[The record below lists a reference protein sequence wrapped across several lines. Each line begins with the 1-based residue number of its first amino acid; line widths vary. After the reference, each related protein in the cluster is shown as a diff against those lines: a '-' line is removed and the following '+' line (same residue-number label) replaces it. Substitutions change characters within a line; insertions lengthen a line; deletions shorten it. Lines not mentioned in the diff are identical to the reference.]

1 MKKFKRIASL
11 VLTFGIA
18 ISSVSAYE
26 FTEIRTE
33 PTEKTMVLEA
43 EDFVRG
49 GGFSIVDDPEAS
61 GGKCVVGSGDQTT
74 SIEFDIEFENPAD
87 VLVIYGTHKAEQKNG
102 NLSYIAINHF
112 ENYSFYDYEIGKWND
127 TRIYYGSAPEGK
139 YTIKLTSVRAGQ
151 KIDKLTIKYDE
162 GEKKVLSP
170 AAIKESQAYV
180 PGKPEVESLNIA
192 EVEERTPGSF
202 FFDVENGNNSEKSI
216 IGEDEEAFGGK
227 YWYIPHDKGYTH
239 LTDVFMTDEIFA
251 RFKFK
256 VSRKGNYTL
265 WVRYS
270 TPEAKRKTTWFGID
284 NENYYRLED
293 KQVRGWMWKN
303 NTTPFYLDEGWHT
316 LDIKYRQPGQFIDCV
331 ILTDVNG
338 FKVTGKGSLPGEL
351 LAYGAKELADIEEVN
366 NTDKF
371 KINNMRTKA
380 DCGFTHQ
387 NGDILVPATN
397 LFNMMACDLEV
408 FDDYCIATQGRTH
421 LKFYKDSSRV
431 IANGEEIDIG
441 VKAFFYDGA
450 IPMVSIKAVKKAFGI
465 DYEYDEQQSCLNV
478 FYDFEEPEYRQA
490 KEGEIEVTPG
500 QWSFKYRIPCNDP
513 NAKVRVWHR
522 CDIGESA
529 IHSRMDYDNMN
540 NLSEHRI
547 ALLKAAASS
556 QQWDYW
562 IEAPPPTYVDGAF
575 VGADTTPQHGT
586 QDFKVQIISN
596 GVTDTFIK
604 TNGVKTINSNGL
616 DRNLTPEEYAPNTG
630 GELYVV
636 PTFESIGYYID
647 VPGETTGCT
656 VYYRK
661 KGDSEWRKAY
671 APTYDSG
678 SLQYRGSIVYCSE
691 DTEYELKAELT
702 GPGAGEK
709 YAETRTWTQNVP
721 IGKTIG
727 LSEIYS
733 GEGPLSLIDLKG
745 TADSWIKIVPDEKCD
760 TINGTKNFYQALMLY
775 DCEYV
780 ILEGLKVRGGRTNC
794 VNIQGDCKDIR
805 IINCDIAHWGNEGIQ
820 DPNTGAFFWR
830 GIKANYYAGIYLCE
844 ATNAVIERCYI
855 HDSDTRSN
863 AWYGETY
870 SNIHPAGSTAICLN
884 ALKGTVIRY
893 NDLIGSDKHRYNDV
907 MEGRNNNGRDWSST
921 GSDSD
926 IYGNMM
932 AFSQD
937 DGIELDGGQMNVRFF
952 KNRIENTYVGISTA
966 PNRMG
971 PSYLFNNLLIN
982 LGSSYQHQAGTGL
995 KAGGG
1000 YEGGIIG
1007 MLHFFNNSVHTAGA
1021 PLANINYSGSREY
1034 HAITRNNV
1042 FIKDGTSGHVI
1053 ANTFANE
1060 LDDND
1065 YDLMAGGAGTFDMKE
1080 GDESHAVLAMPVY
1093 ENYEEGDVHMTA
1105 ESPGVG
1111 AGVYIDNFAE
1121 YENPNMGVYPSSDY
1135 DKMHMPYRPIDMYVD
1150 TPIKQVLD
1158 LEEREI
1164 TVHVGDIGEGHT
1176 YSIIKNDDYKW
1187 LEITSEAGMKDVPL
1201 KPNTD
1206 ITFKIKGDLSKSEF
1220 EVGRATILFRLENGF
1235 SVPIS
1240 VNCTAPVVVV
1250 EEE

>member
-1 MKKFKRIASL
+1 MKKIKKIASL
-11 VLTFGIA
+11 VIALGIA

-33 PTEKTMVLEA
+33 PTEKTIVLEA

-61 GGKCVVGSGDQTT
+61 GGRCVVGSGDQTK
-74 SIEFDIEFENPAD
+74 SIEFDLEFENPAD

-127 TRIYYGSAPEGK
+127 TRIYLGSAPAGK

-151 KIDKLTIKYDE
+151 KIDKITIKYDE
-162 GEKKVLSP
+162 GEKKELKP
-170 AAIKESQAYV
+170 TAISESQTYV
-180 PGKPEVESLNIA
+180 PAKPEAESLNIA
-192 EVEERTPGSF
+192 EAVEKSPGSF
-202 FFDVENGNNSEKSI
+202 FFDVEDGISSDKAL

-227 YWYIPHDKGYTH
+227 YWYVPHDKKYPH
-239 LTDVFMTDEIFA
+239 LTDVYMTDEIYS
-251 RFKFK
+251 RFKFN
-256 VSRKGNYTL
+256 VSRKGNYVL
-265 WVRYS
+265 WIRYS
-270 TPEAKRKTTWFGID
+270 TPEPLRKTTWFGID

-293 KQVRGWMWKN
+293 KVVQGWVWKKG
-303 NTTPFYLDEGWHT
+303 TTFYIDEGWHT
-316 LDIKYRQPGQFIDCV
+316 LDIKYRQPGQLIDCA
-331 ILTDVNG
+331 ILTDISG
-338 FKVTGKGSLPGEL
+338 FNIVGKGSLPGEDIV
-351 LAYGAKELADIEEVN
+351 YGAKELADIEEVN

-408 FDDYCIATQGRTH
+408 FDDYCVATQGRNY
-421 LKFYKDSSRV
+421 LKFYKDSSRAIV
-431 IANGEEIDIG
+431 NGEEINTG
-441 VKAFFYDGA
+441 SPAFFYDGA

-465 DYEYDEQQSCLNV
+465 DYEYDETQSILHV
-478 FYDFEEPEYRQA
+478 FYDFDEPEYREA
-490 KEGEIEVTPG
+490 EEGEFEVTPG
-500 QWSFKYRIPCNDP
+500 QWSFRYRIPCDDP

-522 CDIGESA
+522 CDIGEA
-529 IHSRMDYDNMN
+529 AQYSRMDYDNMN
-540 NLSEHRI
+540 NLSEYRV
-547 ALLKAAASS
+547 ALMRTSGSS
-556 QQWDYW
+556 QRWDYW

-586 QDFKVQIISN
+586 QSFKVQITSN

-604 TNGVKTINSNGL
+604 SKAVHTIHGSGR
-616 DRNLTPEEYAPNTG
+616 DSNLTAEEYAPNTG
-630 GELYVV
+630 GELYLE
-636 PTFESIGYYID
+636 PTFENISYYID
-647 VPGETTGCT
+647 VPGETTECT

-671 APTYDSG
+671 APTYDPMA
-678 SLQYRGSIVYCSE
+678 LQYRGSIVYCSE
-691 DTEYELKAELT
+691 DTEYEVKAVLT

-709 YAETRTWTQNVP
+709 YAEIKTWTQNVP

-733 GEGPLSLIDLKG
+733 GEGPLTLIDLKG

-780 ILEGLKVRGGRTNC
+780 ILEGLNVRGGEVNC
-794 VNIQGDCKDIR
+794 VNVQGHCKDVR
-805 IINCDIAHWGNEGIQ
+805 IINCDIAGWGNEGIQ
-820 DPNTGAFFWR
+820 DPNTGGFFWR
-830 GIKANYYAGIYLCE
+830 GIKANYYAGIYISE
-844 ATNAVIERCYI
+844 TTNMVIERCYI

-863 AWYGETY
+863 AWYGDTY
-870 SNIHPAGSTAICLN
+870 TNIHPAGSTAICQG
-884 ALKGTVIRY
+884 AAVKGTVVRY
-893 NDLIGSDKHRYNDV
+893 NDLIGSDKHRFNDV
-907 MEGRNNNGRDWSST
+907 MEGKNNNGREWGST

-937 DGIELDGGQMNVRFF
+937 DAVELDGGQMNVRFYN
-952 KNRIENTYVGISTA
+952 NRIENTYVGISIA

-971 PSYLFNNLLIN
+971 PSYLFNNLMIN

-1000 YEGGIIG
+1000 YESGSIG
-1007 MLHFFNNSVHTAGA
+1007 MLYFFNNSVHTSGA

-1034 HAITRNNV
+1034 HSVSRNNI
-1042 FIKDGTSGHVI
+1042 FIRESTSSSVI
-1053 ANTFANE
+1053 SNTFANE

-1065 YDLMAGGAGTFDMKE
+1065 YDLIAGGNGSFDMKD
-1080 GDESHAVLAMPVY
+1080 GDESHAILQMPVY
-1093 ENYEEGDVHMTA
+1093 QNYAEGDVHLTA

-1111 AGVYIDNFAE
+1111 AGEYIDNFTE
-1121 YENPNMGVYPSSDY
+1121 YENPNVGVYPSADY
-1135 DKMHMPYRPIDMYVD
+1135 DKWHMPYRPIDMYVD
-1150 TPIKQVLD
+1150 TPIKQVVD

-1176 YSIIKNDDYKW
+1176 YSLVKNEDYDW
-1187 LEITSEAGMKDVPL
+1187 LEIIAEAGMKDIPL

-1206 ITFKIKGDLSKSEF
+1206 ITFKIKGDLSKCEF

-1240 VNCTAPVVVV
+1240 INCTAPVVEVV
-1250 EEE
+1250 EE

>member
-1 MKKFKRIASL
+1 MKKIKRIASL
-11 VLTFGIA
+11 VLALGIT
-18 ISSVSAYE
+18 ISNVSAFE
-26 FTEIRTE
+26 FTERRTE
-33 PTEKTMVLEA
+33 PTEKTIVLEA

-49 GGFSIVDDPEAS
+49 GGFSIVEDPQAS
-61 GGKCVVGSGDQTT
+61 GGKCVVGSGDETK
-74 SIEFDIEFENPAD
+74 SIEFDIEFENPAE
-87 VLVIYGTHKAEQKNG
+87 VLVIYGTHKAEKKNG
-102 NLSYIAINHF
+102 NLSYIALNHF

-127 TRIYYGSAPEGK
+127 TRIYYGSAPAGK

-162 GEKKVLSP
+162 GEPVTYNTNTVSDSYTYL
-170 AAIKESQAYV
+170 
-180 PGKPEVESLNIA
+180 PGKPEVENLDVA
-192 EVEERTPGSF
+192 ETKERTPGSF
-202 FFDVENGNNSEKSI
+202 FFEIEEGNNSEKSL

-227 YWYIPHDKGYTH
+227 YWYTPHDKGYTH
-239 LTDVFMTDEIFA
+239 LTEADMTDEIFA
-251 RFKFK
+251 RLKFK
-256 VSRKGNYTL
+256 VSRKGNYVM
-265 WVRYS
+265 WIRYS
-270 TPEAKRKTTWFGID
+270 TPEAKQKTTWFAID
-284 NENYYRLED
+284 NQNYARLED
-293 KQVRGWMWKN
+293 KLVRGWVWKKGA
-303 NTTPFYLDEGWHT
+303 TFYIDEGWHT
-316 LDIKYRQPGQFIDCV
+316 LDVRYRQPGQRIDCV
-331 ILTDVNG
+331 ILTDVKG
-338 FKVTGKGSLPGEL
+338 FSVTGKGSLPGEDL
-351 LAYGAKELADIEEVN
+351 VYGAKELADIAEVN
-366 NTDKF
+366 STSKF
-371 KINNMRTKA
+371 KINNMRTRS
-380 DCGFTHQ
+380 DCAFTHE

-397 LFNMMACDLEV
+397 LFNMMACNLEV
-408 FDDYCIATQGRTH
+408 FDDYCIATRGRNH
-421 LKFYKDSSRV
+421 LKFYKDSRRV
-431 IANGEEIDIG
+431 IVNGKIMDIG
-441 VKAFFYDGA
+441 TKSFYYDGA

-465 DYEYDEQQSCLNV
+465 DYEYDETQSCLNV
-478 FYDFEEPEYRQA
+478 FYDFEEPEYREA

-500 QWSFKYRIPCNDP
+500 QWSFKFRIPCDDP

-522 CDIGESA
+522 CDIGEASQY
-529 IHSRMDYDNMN
+529 SRMDYDNMN

-547 ALLKAAASS
+547 ALMRTAGSS
-556 QQWDYW
+556 QRWDYW

-586 QDFKVQIISN
+586 QDFKVQISRSN

-604 TNGVKTINSNGL
+604 THATHTINGNGL

-630 GELYVV
+630 GELYLV
-636 PTFESIGYYID
+636 PTFESISYYID

-678 SLQYRGSIVYCSE
+678 SVQYRGSIVYCSE
-691 DTEYELKAELT
+691 DTEYEVKAELT

-709 YAETRTWTQNVP
+709 YAETKTWTQNVP
-721 IGKTIG
+721 IGRTIG

-760 TINGTKNFYQALMLY
+760 TINGTKNFYQALMMY

-780 ILEGLKVRGGRTNC
+780 ILEGLKVRGGATNC
-794 VNIQGDCKDIR
+794 INLQGKCKDVR

-820 DPNTGAFFWR
+820 DLNNGGFYWR
-830 GIKANYYAGIYLCE
+830 GIKANYYAGIYICE
-844 ATNAVIERCYI
+844 ATNTVVERCYI

-863 AWYGETY
+863 AWNGATY
-870 SNIHPAGSTAICLN
+870 SSIHPAGSTAICQN
-884 ALKGTVIRY
+884 AIKGTVVRY
-893 NDLIGSDKHRYNDV
+893 NDLIGSDKYRYNDV
-907 MEGRNNNGRDWSST
+907 MEGRNNNGRDFSST

-937 DGIELDGGQMNVRFF
+937 DAIELDGGQMNVRFYR
-952 KNRIENTYVGISTA
+952 NRIENTYVGISTA

-982 LGSSYQHQAGTGL
+982 MGSSYLHQAGTGL

-1007 MLHFFNNSVHTAGA
+1007 MLHFFNNAVHTSGA
-1021 PLANINYSGSREY
+1021 PLANINYSSSREY
-1034 HAITRNNV
+1034 HSITRNNV
-1042 FIKDGTSGHVI
+1042 FVREGSTSSVMS
-1053 ANTFANE
+1053 NTFANE

-1065 YDLMAGGAGTFDMKE
+1065 YDLIAGSFNVKE
-1080 GDESHAVLAMPVY
+1080 GDESHAVVGTPIY
-1093 ENYEEGDVHMTA
+1093 KNYEEGDVHMTP
-1105 ESPGVG
+1105 ESPGYG
-1111 AGVYIDNFAE
+1111 AGQYIDNFAE
-1121 YENPNMGVYPSSDY
+1121 YENPNMGVYPSSEY
-1135 DKMHMPYRPIDMYVD
+1135 DKKHMPYRPIDMYVD

-1176 YSIIKNDDYKW
+1176 YSLVKNDDYKW
-1187 LEITSEAGMKDVPL
+1187 LEIISEAGLTDVPL

-1206 ITFKIKGDLSKSEF
+1206 IKFKIKGDLSKSEF